1 MEGKAKTSFL
11 KYQNN
16 GIYNLDM
23 VWLRI
28 CMHGSIRVLSQVWK
42 KGMVNAYTVDGCIYI
57 MLSPPARRNGRA
69 LTHML

>member
-16 GIYNLDM
+16 GIYNLDT
-23 VWLRI
+23 VSLAI

-42 KGMVNAYTVDGCIYI
+42 KGMFNACTVDG
-57 MLSPPARRNGRA
+57 
-69 LTHML
+69 